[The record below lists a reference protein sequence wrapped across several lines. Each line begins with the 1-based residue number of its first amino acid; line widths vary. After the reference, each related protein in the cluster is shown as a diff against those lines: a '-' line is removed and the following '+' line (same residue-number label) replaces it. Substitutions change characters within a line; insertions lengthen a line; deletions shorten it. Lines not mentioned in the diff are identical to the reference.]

1 MGLFD
6 IFKKKEIVKAL
17 PPPPA
22 KTPEAQSAQ
31 YSVGDLTN
39 GYMAQDAGYGSS
51 ADAEPSRGLNYDQ
64 LLAMSRVPL
73 ISAIVQT
80 RVNQIAEF
88 STPSRD
94 GQDIGFMIRLKDR
107 NETPDEEQLET
118 MDELYD
124 FMVSCGDDRIN
135 FETNFEAFLRMLVR
149 DSLIYDQACFEVI
162 KTRGGQVAGFMN
174 VDSSTIRRTKR
185 TKEELKEGR
194 RDTKRAQFVQ
204 VLKNKTI
211 AEFQSDE
218 LCFGI
223 RRPRSD
229 IRYYG
234 YGFPELEECVGLI
247 TNLLNSDMY
256 NASNFTNGISAS
268 GIIAVRSKMQ
278 PQLFRSFRREFY
290 NMLSGPASAKKTP
303 LIQLDP
309 DSNEDVR
316 SINLGATNKDMEYS
330 EWKNYMIKSICAVF
344 QVDPMEVG
352 FKFGNENQKSS
363 FSQES
368 SREKIL
374 MSKEKGLR
382 PLLRAIQSWLNK
394 YVVSKLDDRFE
405 IVFTGLD
412 SSPPEQQLK
421 LAIQKVKTFMTVN
434 EIRAL
439 YDLEPIET
447 GDIILDPTYLKTLA
461 GTPAT
466 VKEEEEDLEEETLE
480 EETLEEETLEEE
492 PIEEEEEPIEEEIT
506 DEDI

>member
-1 MGLFD
+1 MGLFEYF
-6 IFKKKEIVKAL
+6 FKRGEEISKAL
-17 PPPPA
+17 PPPPT
-22 KTPEAQSAQ
+22 KTPEPQSAQ
-31 YSVGDLTN
+31 YSIGDLANT
-39 GYMAQDAGYGSS
+39 YMAQDAGYGGSS
-51 ADAEPSRGLNYDQ
+51 DAESIRGLDYDQ
-64 LLAMSRVPL
+64 LLAMSRVPI

-94 GQDIGFMIRLKDR
+94 GQDIGFQIRLKDR
-107 NETPDEEQLET
+107 NETPDEEDLET
-118 MDELYD
+118 IDQLYD
-124 FMVSCGDDRIN
+124 FMVSCGDNRIN
-135 FETNFEAFLRMLVR
+135 FETNFESFLRMLVR

-162 KTRGGQVAGFMN
+162 KSRGGQIAGFMN

-194 RDTKRAQFVQ
+194 RDPKRAQFVQ
-204 VLKNKTI
+204 VVKNKTI
-211 AEFQSDE
+211 TEFQADE

-229 IRYYG
+229 LRFHG

-268 GIIAVRSKMQ
+268 GIIAIRSKMQ

-290 NMLSGPASAKKTP
+290 NMLSGPSQAKKTP

-316 SINLGATNKDMEYS
+316 SINLSASNKDMEYS
-330 EWKNYMIKSICAVF
+330 EWKNYMIKSICAIF
-344 QVDPMEVG
+344 QVDPMEIG

-368 SREKIL
+368 SREKVL
-374 MSKEKGLR
+374 LSKEKGLR

-394 YVVSKLDDRFE
+394 YIVERLDSRFE

-412 SSPPEQQLK
+412 SSPPEQLLK
-421 LAIQKVKTFMTVN
+421 IAIQKVKTFMTVN
-434 EIRAL
+434 EVRAL

-447 GDIILDPTYLKTLA
+447 GDVILDPTYLKMLSQ
-461 GTPAT
+461 TPA
-466 VKEEEEDLEEETLE
+466 VVKDQEEDIGDINDEEEQEEDKEEVQEEVIEEQEEEVEDE
-480 EETLEEETLEEE
+480 EL
-492 PIEEEEEPIEEEIT
+492 
-506 DEDI
+506 

>member
-6 IFKKKEIVKAL
+6 FFLKKDTIVKAL

-39 GYMAQDAGYGSS
+39 GYMAEDAGYGGSS
-51 ADAEPSRGLNYDQ
+51 DAEAVHGMDYGQ
-64 LLAMSRVPL
+64 LLAMSRVPI

-107 NETPDEEQLET
+107 NATPEEEELET
-118 MDELYD
+118 IGDLYD
-124 FMVSCGDDRIN
+124 FIVSCGDNRIS

-149 DSLIYDQACFEVI
+149 DSLIYDQACFEIV

-174 VDSSTIRRTKR
+174 VDSATIRRTR
-185 TKEELKEGR
+185 RSKEELKEGR

-204 VLKNKTI
+204 VVKNKKI
-211 AEFQSDE
+211 AEFQADE

-229 IRYYG
+229 LRYHG
-234 YGFPELEECVGLI
+234 YGFPELEECVGLL

-268 GIIAVRSKMQ
+268 GIIAIRSKMQ

-290 NMLSGPASAKKTP
+290 NMLSGPAQAKKTP

-316 SINLGATNKDMEYS
+316 SINLSASNKDMEYS
-330 EWKNYMIKSICAVF
+330 EWKNYMIKSICSIF
-344 QVDPMEVG
+344 QVDPMEIG

-368 SREKIL
+368 TREKVL
-374 MSKEKGLR
+374 LSKEKGLR

-394 YVVSKLDDRFE
+394 YVVEKLDDRFE
-405 IVFTGLD
+405 LVFTGLD

-461 GTPAT
+461 SVPAT
-466 VKEEEEDLEEETLE
+466 VKETEDL
-480 EETLEEETLEEE
+480 
-492 PIEEEEEPIEEEIT
+492 IEEEEEVIEEEEEEEVIEEEEEEEEESP